1 MRSWVPRSLRARL
14 LLVVVA
20 AQVLALSLIGLLT
33 FAVLDRSLDREATQ
47 LAEQRAQSEL
57 SYVTIGPDGV
67 VVRPRTPR
75 SETVATWV
83 FQGSVAVRLPDVT
96 RPQFHVDAQRLATS
110 GDEVLDVDDP
120 PVRFVAL
127 PIVEDG
133 DRIGTVVAAV
143 SLIPYNES
151 RRIALVALT
160 LGAVVIL
167 LGVTAL
173 TWWSLRRAIAPVDRL
188 TADAALWS
196 ETSPERRFA
205 MGPPHDEITRLAR
218 TLDDLLDRIDA
229 SLRRERR
236 LTAEI
241 SHELRT
247 PVAGITAEA
256 ELALRKERSGPE
268 YREALERTADQAR
281 RMEATIE
288 TLLASARAS
297 SPTRATSRVGEAID
311 EVVEETAPLASAS
324 EVEITRG
331 GAELLRIGVER
342 NIAARVLGPIVD
354 NAIRYADHT
363 VEIAASRVDGT
374 VVVTVVDDGPGV
386 APEELE
392 AIFEPAVRGTNAV
405 DGGTGLGLPL
415 ARRLARTAGGDV
427 VAAPGPG
434 GRFEARFPTA

>member
-1 MRSWVPRSLRARL
+1 M
-14 LLVVVA
+14 VVVA
-20 AQVLALSLIGLLT
+20 AQVLALALIGVLT
-33 FAVLDRSLDREATQ
+33 FTVLDRALDREATR
-47 LAEQRAQSEL
+47 LARQRAQTEL
-57 SYVTIGPDGV
+57 SYVEIGPSGV

-75 SETVATWV
+75 SENVATWV
-83 FQGSVAVRLPDVT
+83 YQGTEVVRRPDVT
-96 RPQFHVDAQRLATS
+96 RPQLHVDAQRLAAS
-110 GDEVLDVDDP
+110 GAEVLTLRDP
-120 PVRFVAL
+120 PVRFVAV

-133 DRIGTVVAAV
+133 DEIGTVVAAV
-143 SLIPYNES
+143 SLIPYDES
-151 RRIALVALT
+151 RRIALVVLT
-160 LGAVVIL
+160 VGAAVIL

-196 ETSPERRFA
+196 ETSPDRRFG

-247 PVAGITAEA
+247 PVTGIAAEA
-256 ELALRKERSGPE
+256 ELALRRERSPEE
-268 YREALERTADQAR
+268 YREALERTGEQAR

-297 SPTRATSRVGEAID
+297 SPTRATSRVNDAID
-311 EVVEETAPLASAS
+311 EVLEETAHLATAS
-324 EVEITRG
+324 EVEVKRRCAG
-331 GAELLRIGVER
+331 EMRIGVER
-342 NIAARVLGPIVD
+342 NVAARVLGPIVD
-354 NAIRYADHT
+354 NAIRYADGT
-363 VEIAASRVDGT
+363 VEIAASRVLGS

-386 APEELE
+386 AEEEIE
-392 AIFEPAVRGTNAV
+392 AIFEPAVRGSNAI

-415 ARRLARTAGGDV
+415 ARRLARTVGGDV